1 MPVDYTRKPLYRMIH
16 IDNAEYVLRNG
27 LCTREH
33 SSADPDYI
41 NIGDSHLIAQRGEY
55 SVGINPPGGNLG
67 DYIPFYFAGH
77 SPMLLNIT
85 TGWRGITRR
94 QQQDII
100 FIVTSVRRIMENCDQ
115 WCFTDGHAK
124 HTITAFYNNVDD
136 MSNLDWDT
144 IPLRVWR
151 NTLDDMDRQRK
162 KEAEFLI
169 KDFAPVECIWKIYV
183 FNENSRQRIQQI
195 VDNLSLNIEVRIDT
209 DKILYY
215 P

>member
-1 MPVDYTRKPLYRMIH
+1 MPVNYSQIPLYRMIH

-27 LCTREH
+27 LCTSGH
-33 SSADPDYI
+33 PSADPGYI
-41 NIGDSHLIAQRGEY
+41 SIGDNHLIAQRGEY

-67 DYIPFYFAGH
+67 NYVPFYFAGH
-77 SPMLLNIT
+77 SPMLLNIK
-85 TGWRGITRR
+85 TGWRGVEKR

-100 FIVTSVRRIMENCDQ
+100 FIVTSVRHILENCDQ

-124 HTITAFYNNVDD
+124 HIITAFYNNINDL
-136 MSNLDWDT
+136 SNLDWDT
-144 IPLRVWR
+144 ISQRVWR

-162 KEAEFLI
+162 KEAEFLV
-169 KDFAPVECIWKIYV
+169 KDLVPVKCICKIYV
-183 FNENSRQRIQQI
+183 FNESSCQSIQQI
-195 VDNLSLNIEVRIDT
+195 VDGLSLDIEVRIDT